1 MLQEEGQR
9 GGQPKTIRTEAD
21 QEVKENSGALFVT
34 KKVTSRGVD
43 LIETQNTMRNQWV
56 RNGEASIVSY
66 GYDSAE
72 VLVISDQDSS
82 NAWVM
87 DSGCSFYMWPIKS
100 WFEELNESEDDL
112 VLLGNNKECKI
123 KGVGSLSG
131 YIFSLFG
138 TAVSWKATLQS
149 VVALSTTE
157 AEFLAATEASRK
169 RCGSRE

>member
-9 GGQPKTIRTEAD
+9 GGQPKTIRTAAD

-34 KKVTSRGVD
+34 KNVTSRGVS

-82 NAWVM
+82 NA
-87 DSGCSFYMWPIKS
+87 
-100 WFEELNESEDDL
+100 
-112 VLLGNNKECKI
+112 
-123 KGVGSLSG
+123 
-131 YIFSLFG
+131 
-138 TAVSWKATLQS
+138 
-149 VVALSTTE
+149 
-157 AEFLAATEASRK
+157 
-169 RCGSRE
+169 